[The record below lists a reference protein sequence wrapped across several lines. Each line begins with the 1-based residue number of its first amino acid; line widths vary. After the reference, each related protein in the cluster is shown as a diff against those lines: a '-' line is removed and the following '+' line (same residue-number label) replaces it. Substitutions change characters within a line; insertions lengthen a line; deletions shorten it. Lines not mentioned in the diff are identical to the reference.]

1 MPRWVTLYEAL
12 VRLNETHGPLFG
24 EGYLISAIA
33 SGRVRLRGV
42 PHGEYV
48 PHLID
53 AREIEKPTS
62 LEISGDRLRKK
73 GSFLTYPMADYLSV
87 EVDCEELD
95 AHVANM
101 APRLAAARRPTD
113 AAVCEALK
121 RRIEGNP
128 QPRNWQA
135 LLDEVRAIVPGVTQK
150 QYKAARKQVLPPK
163 WLHPGRRNRA

>member
-1 MPRWVTLYEAL
+1 VPR
-12 VRLNETHGPLFG
+12 G
-24 EGYLISAIA
+24 ED
-33 SGRVRLRGV
+33 
-42 PHGEYV
+42 V

-73 GSFLTYPMADYLSV
+73 GSFLTYPMADYWPV
-87 EVDCEELD
+87 EVDCEELE

-135 LLDEVRAIVPGVTQK
+135 LLDEVREIVPGATQR
-150 QYKAARKQVLPPK
+150 QYIAARKRVLPPK